1 MKASLVS
8 ALSVAAVV
16 SAAGNDTM
24 VTSTIL
30 LTKVATVTSCAP
42 TVTNCPVGRVTSEI
56 ITTTTICPVSATYV
70 PAPSTTPA
78 TTPAAGPVT
87 QTFYNTKVY
96 TITSC
101 PPSVTNCPVGKVTS
115 AVVTS
120 TSVGPVPTSPAC
132 SGPGCPTPGNG
143 NPGTPSG
150 PACSGPGCPTPGN
163 GNPGTPSGPACSG
176 PGCPTPGNGN
186 PGTPSGP
193 GSEDDEDEDE
203 DDHPHTEN
211 TKENNS
217 GTPSGPGEMGNCGPA
232 ITSYITVTAGH
243 LPSPVPAGP
252 PSVGVQSAPAGCGGP
267 GSPKCPVATGTPSY
281 PSKAAT
287 CGGPGSP
294 ACPIYGTAAP
304 SAGGPIGGFT
314 NATSEI
320 PFTGGAATQKA
331 TGLLMAVGIIAVLL

>member
-8 ALSVAAVV
+8 ALSVVAVV
-16 SAAGNDTM
+16 SAASNDTM

-56 ITTTTICPVSATYV
+56 FTTTTICPVSATFV
-70 PAPSTTPA
+70 PAPS

-101 PPSVTNCPVGKVTS
+101 PPSVTNCPVGMVTS

-120 TSVGPVPTSPAC
+120 TSVGPVPT
-132 SGPGCPTPGNG
+132 
-143 NPGTPSG
+143 G
-150 PACSGPGCPTPGN
+150 PACSGPGCPAPGN
-163 GNPGTPSGPACSG
+163 GNS
-176 PGCPTPGNGN
+176 
-186 PGTPSGP
+186 GTPSGP
-193 GSEDDEDEDE
+193 GSEDGDDE
-203 DDHPHTEN
+203 DDVEDEGDHPHAEN
-211 TKENNS
+211 TEENNS
-217 GTPSGPGEMGNCGPA
+217 GTPSNPGEMGNCGPA

-252 PSVGVQSAPAGCGGP
+252 ASVGVQSAPAGCGGP
-267 GSPKCPVATGTPSY
+267 GSPKCPIATGTPSY

-304 SAGGPIGGFT
+304 SAGGFIGGFT

-331 TGLLMAVGIIAVLL
+331 TGLLMAVGIIAALL